1 MERKGP
7 PISLDEFRR
16 RFGNRTNLE
25 GRLTPIQQI
34 SAVQRDAHQLMTA
47 TLDRLNQTSEDAY
60 ATRNEATKFIS
71 FLGGFSRKIATA
83 RPGSMVDLTKT
94 VVDDGYDAEEDA
106 AARDEGIDYR
116 TEADRAE
123 AEYATHLYSVRTL
136 LPRLRKAGV
145 QVKVGFKRVFPQ
157 K

>member
-16 RFGNRTNLE
+16 RFGNQTNPE
-25 GRLTPIQQI
+25 GRVSALQQI
-34 SAVQRDAHQLMTA
+34 SAVQREAQQLMTA

-60 ATRNEATKFIS
+60 ATRNEATKFIN
-71 FLGGFSRKIATA
+71 FLAGFSRKIATA

-106 AARDEGIDYR
+106 AARDEGVDYR

-123 AEYATHLYSVRTL
+123 AEYDTHLYSVRTL